1 MSIPA
6 ILKKYSILVV
16 VIINNINNN
25 NNNNKKPKAKII
37 GEQKDIK
44 IFS

>member
-16 VIINNINNN
+16 VINNNN